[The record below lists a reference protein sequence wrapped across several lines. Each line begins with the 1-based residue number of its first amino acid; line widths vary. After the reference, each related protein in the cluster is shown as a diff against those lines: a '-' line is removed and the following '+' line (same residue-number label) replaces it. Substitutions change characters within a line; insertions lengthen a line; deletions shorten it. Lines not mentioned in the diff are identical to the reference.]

1 MGEGGR
7 AVRMVLCET
16 EEVRRTYTLNS
27 FGQTISSYE
36 ELCYIVSGQ
45 YLYFLVEGIP
55 KGLRQWIEE
64 ELGLTL
70 SEEEETKKQLE
81 QIISYRNYFTEP
93 ERRMLVQQMRTAYLY
108 SSVRK
113 HKMLGDLYLKHCK
126 YLSAY
131 HAYQK
136 AVSGLLQLKTRE
148 QQEVLYHTG
157 LCLTRMFRFQEA
169 KEFFQKSCRLGE
181 NKRCQEAYF
190 IVSYMQG
197 DHQKF
202 LEDGKVLSFT
212 EEQLKEIYENISGME
227 EKLAKGEE
235 THALKKIDYHRKKP
249 DDLMTRRLTW
259 SMLERWKNEYRREIV

>member
-1 MGEGGR
+1 MGKEGT

-16 EEVRRTYTLNS
+16 DEFRRAYTLNS

-36 ELCYIVSGQ
+36 ELCYIISGQ

-55 KGLRQWIEE
+55 EGMRQWIEE
-64 ELGLTL
+64 ELGLVL
-70 SEEEETKKQLE
+70 SEEEETKKKLE
-81 QIISYRNYFTEP
+81 QIIGYRNYFTEP
-93 ERRMLVQQMRTAYLY
+93 EKRMLVQQMRTAYLY

-113 HKMLGDLYLKHCK
+113 HKMLGDLYLKHCR

-136 AVSGLLQLKTRE
+136 ALQGLLQLKQKE

-169 KEFFQKSCRLGE
+169 KDFFRKSCRLGD
-181 NKRCQEAYF
+181 NKKCQEAYF

-197 DHQKF
+197 DYQKF
-202 LEDGKVLSFT
+202 LEDGRALSFT
-212 EEQLKEIYENISGME
+212 EEQLKEIYDNISGME
-227 EKLAKGEE
+227 EKLDGGEE
-235 THALKKIDYHRKKP
+235 FGALKKIDYHRKKP

>member
-1 MGEGGR
+1 MGKEGT

-16 EEVRRTYTLNS
+16 EESRRPYTLNS

-36 ELCYIVSGQ
+36 ELCYIISGQ

-55 KGLRQWIEE
+55 EGLRLWIEE
-64 ELGLTL
+64 ELGLAL
-70 SEEEETKKQLE
+70 RAEEETKKQLE

-93 ERRMLVQQMRTAYLY
+93 EQRMLVQQMRMAYLY

-113 HKMLGDLYLKHCK
+113 HKMLGDLYLRHSR

-136 AVSGLLQLKTRE
+136 TLSGLLQLKTNE

-169 KEFFQKSCRLGE
+169 KEFFQKSCRLG
-181 NKRCQEAYF
+181 NHKKCQEAYF

-197 DHQKF
+197 DYQKF
-202 LEDGKVLSFT
+202 LEDGRVLSFT
-212 EEQLKEIYENISGME
+212 EEQLKEIYENITGME
-227 EKLAKGEE
+227 ERFSQSEE
-235 THALKKIDYHRKKP
+235 SHALKKIDYHRKKP

-259 SMLERWKNEYRREIV
+259 SMLERWKNEYRRETV